1 MMNTSNLS
9 GQYEVLNPWAE
20 ADPVPLRGISP
31 RIADLKGKKVG
42 LFAFITKISSRP
54 IMTVVER
61 KLRERFPSL
70 EFRWFLADHG
80 VHEEIIET
88 KDKGRF
94 EEWAREIDAAVAAV
108 GD

>member
-1 MMNTSNLS
+1 
-9 GQYEVLNPWAE
+9 
-20 ADPVPLRGISP
+20 
-31 RIADLKGKKVG
+31 
-42 LFAFITKISSRP
+42 
-54 IMTVVER
+54 MTVVER